1 MSGRD
6 YTWLILSRTLCFMN
20 NCGKYNQALYYRY
33 SFLWVKIWVKIM
45 SDVEKNEQIVW
56 TPQMPDRRKNDRRA
70 RNRDFY
76 TTGKMLNV
84 SDLKNNNNRGST
96 DDRRRGDRRKKV
108 SVTITGRAIE
118 VEQEPGRGK

>member
-1 MSGRD
+1 
-6 YTWLILSRTLCFMN
+6 
-20 NCGKYNQALYYRY
+20 
-33 SFLWVKIWVKIM
+33 M

-56 TPQMPDRRKNDRRA
+56 TPQMLDRRKNDRRA

-84 SDLKNNNNRGST
+84 SDLKNNNNRLST
-96 DDRRRGDRRKKV
+96 DNRRKGDRRKKV

-118 VEQEPGRGK
+118 VEQEPRRGK